1 MLSEFRGKNTDKVRA
16 IYLVTGV
23 RPSKEQD
30 DAPAREVALV
40 PEDRL
45 PSKSSR
51 DIMLSGSIGAVGA
64 LAWGLGSERGI
75 SC

>member
-23 RPSKEQD
+23 RPSKDQQD
-30 DAPAREVALV
+30 DTPAREVALV

-45 PSKSSR
+45 PSTSSR
-51 DIMLSGSIGAVGA
+51 DGMLSGGWAMWLDWVG
-64 LAWGLGSERGI
+64 
-75 SC
+75 

>member
-30 DAPAREVALV
+30 DTPAREVALV

-45 PSKSSR
+45 PSKSSH
-51 DIMLSGSIGAVGA
+51 DIMLSKGIGALGVIGSVVG
-64 LAWGLGSERGI
+64 
-75 SC
+75 